1 MVHKVLFLF
10 LCGGPGVAQA
20 VAHAAAPA
28 KTETEVTMDG
38 DTVILDWA
46 KCCDCEEN
54 PVKPVGEPCKVTIT
68 TAHKLKV
75 FYNNSKWAHNLI
87 EVPSKSDFD
96 TCVIPD
102 GKMAVGQTADSPGV
116 KSMDETMTYK
126 EAGTFYYVCS
136 VMCSEST
143 GGYNEKYCHCGGFAH
158 KLVVTVTTATTTT
171 TQSPVKGP
179 VTIEGHTAVL
189 DWAKCCDCEEN
200 PLKAKGEPCEV
211 TITTAHKLNLKYTDS
226 KWAHN
231 AIEVPSKGDF
241 DTCVIPEGKMAMG
254 QSAEAGGVKTMD
266 EMITYKEAGTFYY
279 VCSVMC
285 VESTG
290 GPNDQ
295 YCHCGGFA
303 HKLIVNVV
311 PAPLADIV
319 DTAVAA
325 GSFTVLAALLTKADL
340 VTTLKG
346 PGPFT
351 VFAPTDDAIA
361 AALKKLGMTQE
372 AALGMPIDDLA
383 GILTYHLVAGKVL
396 STALTNGMKA
406 NTVNGASVTIT
417 IGDVVKV
424 NTATVTTADVMCS
437 NGVIHIIDDML
448 MPPTAAPE
456 TKAEPSTTAEATT
469 TTAGA
474 TVNVA
479 QTSQC
484 SALVAFGAML
494 SAIFFA

>member
-1 MVHKVLFLF
+1 M
-10 LCGGPGVAQA
+10 
-20 VAHAAAPA
+20 
-28 KTETEVTMDG
+28 
-38 DTVILDWA
+38 
-46 KCCDCEEN
+46 
-54 PVKPVGEPCKVTIT
+54 
-68 TAHKLKV
+68 
-75 FYNNSKWAHNLI
+75 
-87 EVPSKSDFD
+87 
-96 TCVIPD
+96 
-102 GKMAVGQTADSPGV
+102 
-116 KSMDETMTYK
+116 
-126 EAGTFYYVCS
+126 
-136 VMCSEST
+136 
-143 GGYNEKYCHCGGFAH
+143 
-158 KLVVTVTTATTTT
+158 
-171 TQSPVKGP
+171 
-179 VTIEGHTAVL
+179 
-189 DWAKCCDCEEN
+189 
-200 PLKAKGEPCEV
+200 
-211 TITTAHKLNLKYTDS
+211 
-226 KWAHN
+226 
-231 AIEVPSKGDF
+231 
-241 DTCVIPEGKMAMG
+241 
-254 QSAEAGGVKTMD
+254 
-266 EMITYKEAGTFYY
+266 
-279 VCSVMC
+279 
-285 VESTG
+285 
-290 GPNDQ
+290 
-295 YCHCGGFA
+295 
-303 HKLIVNVV
+303 VNVV

-372 AALGMPIDDLA
+372 AALAMPIDDLA
-383 GILTYHLVAGKVL
+383 GILTYHVVAGKVL

-474 TVNVA
+474 AVSVA